1 MKYLLFPSLAMF
13 AVLLIGC
20 GAGHPNL
27 TSMVVAPATATAA
40 SSPQTTVGF
49 TATGKFANN
58 TSRMLT
64 AADGLSWRT
73 SNTAVADIDDLGIAT
88 CHAPGSVTVTASAP
102 QNLQLTINNGISNT
116 AVTIRATGTLNCQ

>member
-1 MKYLLFPSLAMF
+1 MKYLPFASLILLA
-13 AVLLIGC
+13 ALLIGC

-58 TSRMLT
+58 TSRVLT

-73 SNTAVADIDDLGIAT
+73 SNTAVASIDDLGLAT
-88 CHAPGSVTVTASAP
+88 CQAPGSVTVTASAP

-116 AVTIRATGTLNCQ
+116 AVTIRATATLNCQ